1 MVGVFSIFKGISLL
15 FSAVAAPLYIH
26 TIKAWR
32 LLLSPHPHQ
41 HLLFTVFWMTAI
53 LTGVRWSLSVG
64 LICISVMI
72 SDIKHL
78 LMYLLANCMCS
89 LRKIYSDYLPIK
101 NNYLMLNC
109 MSYLYTWDIN
119 PLLDKSLANI
129 FSHSVGGLFIL
140 LILIVPFTLQKFS
153 LLCICAKSF
162 QSCPTLQPYGV

>member
-1 MVGVFSIFKGISLL
+1 
-15 FSAVAAPLYIH
+15 
-26 TIKAWR
+26 
-32 LLLSPHPHQ
+32 
-41 HLLFTVFWMTAI
+41 
-53 LTGVRWSLSVG
+53 
-64 LICISVMI
+64 
-72 SDIKHL
+72 
-78 LMYLLANCMCS
+78 
-89 LRKIYSDYLPIK
+89 
-101 NNYLMLNC
+101 MLNC